1 MTAQG
6 GATGRRRDPVIAA
19 RSRDFRYS
27 RGDPC
32 PGADVFSFA
41 ALRRRISGSL
51 RYKLLVL
58 AMAPV
63 LAVTPIAAGFIAYW
77 SHSFGESQLLRR
89 ARLDLAVARDAF
101 ARLQHAHRDSLERLA
116 ASHPFIAAFEA
127 EDSMR
132 LRDLLATVRET
143 EGIDAL
149 HLTDLQ
155 GRPILL
161 PEEPGMSGSSP
172 RSPLQRAAA
181 TTAISAVGVEVHS
194 AGELA
199 GEGLPPE
206 RRPLSGTASGGAPD
220 AGPPRDGASRGGALV
235 VRAVVPVRD
244 SSRALMALLDGVM
257 MFNRDVRLVDR
268 VRDLVFGPGT
278 LPEGAFGAVS
288 LLLGDL
294 RVSTNLP
301 LADGGRAI
309 GTRVSEAV
317 RSRVLDEGGVYV
329 ARTDEGGVSYVSGY
343 APIVDVYGRRV
354 GMLHTGFVDSAY
366 RDRYHRA
373 LGIALTLLVAGLV
386 LALVL
391 AARGARAVF
400 APIGAAA
407 GVVRAI
413 RAGRDA
419 RIGKIGSGDEIAEL
433 AQQVDETLNLLQKR
447 NEEVSAFA
455 AGLESEVEDRTSEIR
470 AKNVRLEQ
478 TIDLLHDTRRQ
489 LVAAEKLA
497 ALGELTAGV
506 AHEINNP
513 IAVIQGNLEI
523 MQAELGEHGERVAEE
538 MDLIVE
544 QVERIRAI
552 VGKLLAST
560 RRPCEPAAEDVPVA
574 GAVEHAITLVAHEAG
589 ARGVR
594 ISRDRVA
601 GVAVRIDAGELEQ
614 VLVNLLR
621 NAIQASPPEATV
633 EVGAREE
640 EGAVAVS
647 VGDEGP
653 GVRPEDATRIFD
665 PFFSTKG
672 SMGTGLGL
680 TVSLGIVRSYGG
692 DIRVSSPPG
701 GGATF
706 EVLLPGAPRGQAA

>member
-1 MTAQG
+1 M
-6 GATGRRRDPVIAA
+6 IAA

-206 RRPLSGTASGGAPD
+206 RRPLSGAASGRAPD
-220 AGPPRDGASRGGALV
+220 AGPPRDGASREGAPRGGALV

-680 TVSLGIVRSYGG
+680 TVSLGIVRGYGG

>member
-1 MTAQG
+1 M
-6 GATGRRRDPVIAA
+6 
-19 RSRDFRYS
+19 
-27 RGDPC
+27 
-32 PGADVFSFA
+32 FSFA

-89 ARLDLAVARDAF
+89 ARLDLAVAQDAF
-101 ARLQHAHRDSLERLA
+101 ARLQHAHRDGLERLA

-127 EDSMR
+127 EDSVR

-155 GRPILL
+155 GRPVLQ

-199 GEGLPPE
+199 GEGLSPE
-206 RRPLSGTASGGAPD
+206 RRPLAGAALARAAPGGAPD
-220 AGPPRDGASRGGALV
+220 AGPPGAGLPPGAALV
-235 VRAVVPVRD
+235 VRAVAPVRD
-244 SSRALMALLDGVM
+244 SSRALVALLDGVM
-257 MFNRDVRLVDR
+257 VLNRDVRLVDR

-317 RSRVLDEGGVYV
+317 RSRVLDGGGVYI
-329 ARTDEGGVSYVSGY
+329 ARTGEGRVSYVSGY

-354 GMLHTGFVDSAY
+354 GMLHTGFVDSVY

-373 LGIALTLLVAGLV
+373 LGVALTLLVAGLV

-419 RIGKIGSGDEIAEL
+419 RIGKVGSGDEIAEL

-455 AGLESEVEDRTSEIR
+455 AGLESEVEDRTSEVR

-574 GAVEHAITLVAHEAG
+574 GAVEHAITLVAHEAA

-647 VGDEGP
+647 VGDEGA

-680 TVSLGIVRSYGG
+680 TVSLGIVRGYGG

>member
-1 MTAQG
+1 M
-6 GATGRRRDPVIAA
+6 IAA

-127 EDSMR
+127 EDSVR

-181 TTAISAVGVEVHS
+181 TTAVSAVGVEVHS

-206 RRPLSGTASGGAPD
+206 RRPLSGAASGGAPD
-220 AGPPRDGASRGGALV
+220 AGPPRDGASRDGASRGGALV

-343 APIVDVYGRRV
+343 APIIDVYGRRV

-373 LGIALTLLVAGLV
+373 LGIALMLLVAGLV

-400 APIGAAA
+400 TPIGAAA

-640 EGAVAVS
+640 EEGGVAVS

-680 TVSLGIVRSYGG
+680 TVSLGIVRGYGG

>member
-1 MTAQG
+1 MLDADGRAAGALARLPLLWGRAVPG
-6 GATGRRRDPVIAA
+6 G
-19 RSRDFRYS
+19 
-27 RGDPC
+27 
-32 PGADVFSFA
+32 DVFSFI
-41 ALRRRISGSL
+41 ALQRRISGSL

-58 AMAPV
+58 AIAPV

-89 ARLDLAVARDAF
+89 ARLDLAVASDAF

-127 EDSMR
+127 EDSVR

-161 PEEPGMSGSSP
+161 SEEPGMSGSSP

-199 GEGLPPE
+199 GEGLSPE
-206 RRPLSGTASGGAPD
+206 RRPLAGATPARAPGRGARD
-220 AGPPRDGASRGGALV
+220 AGLPHAGPPPGGGLV
-235 VRAVVPVRD
+235 VRAVAPVRD
-244 SSRALMALLDGVM
+244 SSRTLVALLDGVM
-257 MFNRDVRLVDR
+257 VLNRDVRLVDR

-278 LPEGAFGAVS
+278 LPEGAFGAAS

-317 RSRVLDEGGVYV
+317 RNRVLDEGGVYV
-329 ARTDEGGVSYVSGY
+329 ARTGEGGVSYVSGY

-354 GMLHTGFVDSAY
+354 GMLHTGFVDSVY

-419 RIGKIGSGDEIAEL
+419 RIGRIGSGDEITEL
-433 AQQVDETLNLLQKR
+433 AQQVDETLNLLQQR

-455 AGLESEVEDRTSEIR
+455 AGLESEVEDRTREIR
-470 AKNVRLEQ
+470 AKNARLEQ
-478 TIDLLHDTRRQ
+478 TIVLLHDTRRQ

-544 QVERIRAI
+544 QVERVRAI

-560 RRPCEPAAEDVPVA
+560 RRPCGPATEDVPVA
-574 GAVEHAITLVAHEAG
+574 GAVERAITLVAHEAA

-601 GVAVRIDAGELEQ
+601 GAAVRIDAGELEQ

-621 NAIQASPPEATV
+621 NAIQASPPEAAV
-633 EVGAREE
+633 EIGARVVE
-640 EGAVAVS
+640 EGAVVVS
-647 VGDEGP
+647 VGDEGA
-653 GVRPEDATRIFD
+653 GVRPDDATRIFD

-680 TVSLGIVRSYGG
+680 TVSLGIVRGYGG

-706 EVLLPGAPRGQAA
+706 EVLLPGTPQGQEA

>member
-1 MTAQG
+1 M
-6 GATGRRRDPVIAA
+6 IAA

-127 EDSMR
+127 EDSVR

-206 RRPLSGTASGGAPD
+206 RRPLSGAASGGAPD
-220 AGPPRDGASRGGALV
+220 AGPPRDGAPRGGALV

-574 GAVEHAITLVAHEAG
+574 GAVEHAITLVAHEAA

-680 TVSLGIVRSYGG
+680 TVSLGIVRGYGG